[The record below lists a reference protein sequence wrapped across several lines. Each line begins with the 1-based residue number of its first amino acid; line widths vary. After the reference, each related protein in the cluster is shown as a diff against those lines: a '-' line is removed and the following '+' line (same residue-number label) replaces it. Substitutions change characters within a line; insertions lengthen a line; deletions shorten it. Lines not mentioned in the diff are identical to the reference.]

1 MKHYFGYTRVSTVK
15 QGEKGVSLS
24 EQRDAISRHA
34 ERNALTISEWF
45 EEKETAAKRGRPV
58 FDRMMQLLRQGNAG
72 GVIIHKIDRSARNLK
87 DWADLGE
94 MIDRGIEVH
103 FVNESLDLHTRGGR
117 LSADIQA
124 VVAADFIRNLKE
136 ETRKGFYGRFKQ
148 GLYPLPAPIGY
159 IDIGKGM
166 PKEPD
171 PRRAPLVRKAFELYG
186 SGRYSLDTLT
196 DEMFS
201 LGLRNRS
208 GKKVSRNGIS
218 VMLNNPFYIGLLRVK
233 STRETFQGAHKPI
246 IRASLFKKVQ
256 DVLKGKSN
264 SKAIKHDFLFR
275 RLLSCSRCGYSLIG
289 EMHKGHIYY
298 RCHTSSCPATCVKED
313 NIEKTVEERLRRLQL
328 EESERKYLYKKM
340 AWLKD
345 INEERNLDQVKSM
358 ELNLSQLQDRL
369 NRLTDAYIDRMI
381 DKGTFEQRKAALLL
395 DKKALEEK
403 MDEIKTK
410 TDTIV
415 DELTKFLEL
424 AGNAYVSYKMGFAEE
439 KRDFLKIATS
449 NRTVNGK
456 IIELKLKFPFQEL
469 ENRLFLLNG
478 SPERDR
484 PRTYYLDVLFD
495 RLYEYF
501 KKQAEKP
508 DGDPAENG
516 A

>member
-1 MKHYFGYTRVSTVK
+1 MKHYFGYTRVSTLK
-15 QGEKGVSLS
+15 QGEKGVSLT

-34 ERNALTISEWF
+34 ERNNLTISEWF

-58 FDRMMQLLRQGNAG
+58 FDRMMQLLSQGNAG

-136 ETRKGFYGRFKQ
+136 ETKKGFYGRFKQ
-148 GLYPLPAPIGY
+148 GLYPLPAPLGY
-159 IDIGKGM
+159 INMGKGK

-171 PRRAPLVRKAFELYG
+171 PRRAPLVKKAFELYG
-186 SGRYSLDTLT
+186 SGRYNLDTLA

-201 LGLRNRS
+201 LGLRNRK
-208 GKKVSRNGIS
+208 GKKMTRNGLS

-233 STRETFQGAHKPI
+233 STGETFQGAHKPI
-246 IRASLFKKVQ
+246 VRIALFKKVQ

-264 SKAIKHDFLFR
+264 SKAVKHDFLFR
-275 RLLSCSRCGYSLIG
+275 RLLSCTHCGYSLIG

-298 RCHTSSCPATCVKED
+298 RCHTSGCPATCVRED
-313 NIEKTVEERLRRLQL
+313 IIEETVEEKLKHFQL
-328 EESERKYLYKKM
+328 EEFEKKYFNQKM

-345 INEERNLDQVKSM
+345 TRAEKDLDQVKSM
-358 ELNLSQLQDRL
+358 ELNINQLQDRL

-381 DKGTFEQRKAALLL
+381 DKETFEQRKAVLLIE
-395 DKKALEEK
+395 KKSLEEK
-403 MDEIKTK
+403 LDEIKTK
-410 TDTIV
+410 TGIIV
-415 DELTKFLEL
+415 DELSKFLEL
-424 AGNAYVSYKMGFAEE
+424 AGSAYVSYKMGFTEE

-449 NRTVNGK
+449 NRLVDEKN
-456 IIELKLKFPFQEL
+456 IELKLKFPFQEL
-469 ENRLFLLNG
+469 ENRRFYTYG

-484 PRTYYLDVLFD
+484 PRTDYLDVLFD
-495 RLYEYF
+495 KLYEYF
-501 KKQAEKP
+501 KNSI
-508 DGDPAENG
+508 DSD
-516 A
+516 